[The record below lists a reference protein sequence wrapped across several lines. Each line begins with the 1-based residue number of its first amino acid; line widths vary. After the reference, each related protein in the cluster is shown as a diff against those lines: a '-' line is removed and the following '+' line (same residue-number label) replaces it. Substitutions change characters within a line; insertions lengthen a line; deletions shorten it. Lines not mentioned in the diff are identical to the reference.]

1 MIEQSYFVYFEGD
14 AVFVDVAVAVV
25 DVKEPVVL
33 PRTGNKM
40 YLNL

>member
-14 AVFVDVAVAVV
+14 AVFVDVAAV